1 MADFVL
7 DASVVLAHLNNE
19 PGGDFA
25 LPLFTHS
32 AISTVNLCEVHSKMV
47 ERGDDP
53 LVARKRLEAFGL
65 DIIDADADLAFHA
78 GALRGPTRPL
88 GLSLGDRFCLALGLR
103 LQLPV
108 YTAERRWTALSPSMD
123 IRLIR

>member
-1 MADFVL
+1 MVDFVL
-7 DASVVLAHLNNE
+7 DASAVLAHLNNE

-25 LPLFTHS
+25 LSLFTQS

-47 ERGDDP
+47 ERGDDS
-53 LVARKRLEAFGL
+53 LVARYRLEAFGL
-65 DIIDADADLAFHA
+65 DIMDADAELAFEA

-88 GLSLGDRFCLALGLR
+88 GLSLGDRFCIALGRR

-108 YTAERRWTALSPSMD
+108 YTAERRWLALSPSMD